1 MCDINTIGLISLGI
15 VVYSFKFSGIRKP
28 NIRCNLFTT
37 PADMDHLVTLLNSCG
52 TKEEQRMAWF
62 GAMIALNLAH
72 NIVEELHVKENV

>member
-1 MCDINTIGLISLGI
+1 MTNPIPKS
-15 VVYSFKFSGIRKP
+15 
-28 NIRCNLFTT
+28 NLFKT

>member
-1 MCDINTIGLISLGI
+1 MDNPIPKS
-15 VVYSFKFSGIRKP
+15 
-28 NIRCNLFTT
+28 NLFKT
-37 PADMDHLVTLLNSCG
+37 PADMTHLVTLLNSCG

>member
-1 MCDINTIGLISLGI
+1 MDNPIPKS
-15 VVYSFKFSGIRKP
+15 
-28 NIRCNLFTT
+28 NLFKT